1 MPGAPLTDKIA
12 RRQSSDQD
20 KCRNCNKDNWLR
32 SICSVWRQCESCGFV
47 VPKPRVPVTKSD
59 HPIAGILA
67 RVAPGGVLRER
78 YRLIERIGEG
88 SQGQTF
94 YAIHEFLSHPCVV
107 KILPH
112 RVGSASDA
120 AVRRLRTEARVG
132 FRVNDPHVIR
142 VLDCDNVEGA
152 WYFVMEYV
160 DGADLAGLT
169 ERGTRLVWQQAVQ
182 VMRDV
187 AHGLAAIHQAG
198 LIHRDIKPSNLILGT
213 DGRTRVAD
221 LGVVGLAE
229 SDDVRGQTDAAGTLA
244 YAAPEVFASDT
255 PVGAAADLY
264 SLGAT
269 ALHLLTGAAPHA
281 GDSIFR
287 SLIDSQSRPVVW
299 PRERVGDVPEWV
311 IQLVLR
317 LLSLDAKQRYES
329 ADSLAA
335 FLDRPEPEAKPIA
348 PALRPSEAL
357 QPRGVVILPFE
368 NASGQTGDEWLG
380 IALADYLGRA
390 VSKARGAY
398 VADKDQFAAVLAREE
413 IGADAS
419 HGERLLAAGRLVG
432 AATIVEGRFRRSDD
446 AVEIETWMHRAGAGG
461 VQEVG
466 RAQGPLS
473 GLMEIQAQLL
483 EQLLRGLDVDAE
495 TEFEQAPP
503 SAGQPTLAAQKKFVL
518 ARQAYLQGD
527 YESAIGLAG
536 EAVELDPEF
545 VEPVGFIGVC
555 CARLGRYDEAAEQ
568 YRRCESAAQRRN
580 DQRLLVETQAN
591 MGVMHYFKGEYAQ
604 AHDYYQAAARTAE
617 LIGLTS
623 ELAQIHNNLGFV
635 LVRLG
640 RRAEAEVAF
649 LRSIETH
656 KAYGA
661 LVSLVG
667 PYNGMGNVLLDQ
679 QRHEEARG
687 YYRRALALAQESAD
701 RVNVGA
707 SHMYLGRCAALQG
720 RFADAKHEFAMALNA
735 MEETSFWHGLARLY
749 EYMADMN
756 LQLGNLSEIE
766 RCADKRIELA
776 RRHSNRRTEE
786 AAWLQK
792 AEAYRRADRAED
804 AAACLAKAGACN
816 DSNPTLKPEA
826 GST

>member
-1 MPGAPLTDKIA
+1 M
-12 RRQSSDQD
+12 
-20 KCRNCNKDNWLR
+20 
-32 SICSVWRQCESCGFV
+32 
-47 VPKPRVPVTKSD
+47 
-59 HPIAGILA
+59 
-67 RVAPGGVLRER
+67 RER

-160 DGADLAGLT
+160 DGADLAGMT

-287 SLIDSQSRPVVW
+287 SLIDSQSRPVAW
-299 PRERVGDVPEWV
+299 PRERVADVPEWV

-380 IALADYLGRA
+380 IETPEGGWRLHKLDDLPLLTGRA
-390 VSKARGAY
+390 HACTALVARDG
-398 VADKDQFAAVLAREE
+398 
-413 IGADAS
+413 
-419 HGERLLAAGRLVG
+419 RLLRLPLQWPALPG
-432 AATIVEGRFRRSDD
+432 AAPT
-446 AVEIETWMHRAGAGG
+446 AVEK
-461 VQEVG
+461 
-466 RAQGPLS
+466 
-473 GLMEIQAQLL
+473 
-483 EQLLRGLDVDAE
+483 
-495 TEFEQAPP
+495 
-503 SAGQPTLAAQKKFVL
+503 AARKA
-518 ARQAYLQGD
+518 ARQAPAAAATPDTVQLKPRD
-527 YESAIGLAG
+527 SAAVARWLAG
-536 EAVELDPEF
+536 
-545 VEPVGFIGVC
+545 
-555 CARLGRYDEAAEQ
+555 
-568 YRRCESAAQRRN
+568 
-580 DQRLLVETQAN
+580 
-591 MGVMHYFKGEYAQ
+591 
-604 AHDYYQAAARTAE
+604 
-617 LIGLTS
+617 
-623 ELAQIHNNLGFV
+623 
-635 LVRLG
+635 
-640 RRAEAEVAF
+640 
-649 LRSIETH
+649 
-656 KAYGA
+656 
-661 LVSLVG
+661 
-667 PYNGMGNVLLDQ
+667 
-679 QRHEEARG
+679 
-687 YYRRALALAQESAD
+687 
-701 RVNVGA
+701 
-707 SHMYLGRCAALQG
+707 
-720 RFADAKHEFAMALNA
+720 
-735 MEETSFWHGLARLY
+735 
-749 EYMADMN
+749 
-756 LQLGNLSEIE
+756 
-766 RCADKRIELA
+766 
-776 RRHSNRRTEE
+776 
-786 AAWLQK
+786 
-792 AEAYRRADRAED
+792 
-804 AAACLAKAGACN
+804 
-816 DSNPTLKPEA
+816 
-826 GST
+826 